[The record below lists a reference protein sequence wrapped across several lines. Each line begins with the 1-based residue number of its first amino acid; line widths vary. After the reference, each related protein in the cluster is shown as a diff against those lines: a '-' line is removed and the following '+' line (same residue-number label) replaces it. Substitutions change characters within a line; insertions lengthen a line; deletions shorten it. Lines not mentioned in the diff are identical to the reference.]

1 MLSRVASSL
10 FWLGRYLERAENYA
24 RFMDVNFNLTIDL
37 PPGMKEQWDPLIAA
51 TGDRDLYL
59 SLYEGDFRRSNAI
72 CFLAFDERNLN
83 SILSTVK
90 AARENARIVRENIP
104 RASWETLNDLHH
116 YMQGMQKKKIWTK
129 DNVKGCFKDISDR
142 LQIFSGMAY
151 STIPRLEGWF
161 FTKLGQYLER
171 ADKTSRILDVKYHYL
186 LPSVDQVGSPLD
198 FLHWGALLK
207 SVSAFNAYRKRYGK
221 IDPSSI
227 VEYLALNRYFPRS
240 ILFSLLEAEICLH
253 EISGSPRGYSNA
265 PEKQIGALR
274 SDLEFA
280 DVNDLFEEGLHEYL
294 DQLQLHLNKISDAIY
309 EQYFQVRPN
318 FVQTQSQ
325 QA

>member
-10 FWLGRYLERAENYA
+10 FWLGRDLERAENYA
-24 RFMDVNFNLTIDL
+24 RFMDVNFNLSIDL
-37 PPGMKEQWDPLIAA
+37 PPSMKEQSDPLIAA
-51 TGDRDLYL
+51 TGDRELYI
-59 SLYEGDFRRSNAI
+59 SLHGEDFRRSNAI
-72 CFLAFDERNLN
+72 HFLAFDDRNLN

-104 RASWETLNDLHH
+104 RASWEVLNDLHH
-116 YMQGMQKKKIWTK
+116 YMQGTLKKQIWK
-129 DNVKGCFKDISDR
+129 KSNVQNCFKEVSDK
-142 LQIFSGMAY
+142 LQIFNGMSY
-151 STIPRLEGWF
+151 STIPRVEGWF
-161 FTKLGQYLER
+161 FTKVGQYLER

-186 LPSVDQVGSPLD
+186 LPSVDQIGTPID

-227 VEYLALNRYFPRS
+227 VDYLVLNRYFPRS
-240 ILFSLLEAEICLH
+240 ILFSLLEAENSLH
-253 EISGSPRGYSNA
+253 EISGAPRGYSNQ
-265 PEKQIGALR
+265 PEKLIGTLR

-280 DVNDLFEEGLHEYL
+280 DVNDLFEAGLHEYL
-294 DQLQLHLNKISDAIY
+294 DKLQLRINKISNAIN

-318 FVQTQSQ
+318 FVPSQSQ